1 MAAKERDGLCREIIT
16 KAVVA
21 KGRKRF
27 ELPHT
32 VRIQDRPEGILGAW
46 VTNHKINSAVAKDK
60 CVEIQGQ
67 YDVDI
72 WYSFGQNSKTDVVRD
87 TVHYCEFVPVRM
99 IGGDNLGN
107 EEVRVVVSKYPRCRE
122 AVIGDD
128 GCDFHIEVEVGFHV
142 AIIAETTLCVRTCS
156 EDACKLLPSEDS
168 ADIPDEFLDDD
179 VEFDDKKDKDEETDE
194 EELEDEEP

>member
-46 VTNHKINSAVAKDK
+46 VTNHKINSASAKDK

-67 YDVDI
+67 YDIDI
-72 WYSFGQNSKTDVVRD
+72 WYSFNNNSKTDVVRD
-87 TVHYCEFVPVRM
+87 TRHYCEFVPVAT
-99 IGGDNLGN
+99 IGGENLGN

-128 GCDFHIEVEVGFHV
+128 GCEFQVEVELGFHV
-142 AIIAETTLCVRTCS
+142 AIIAETMLCVKTCP
-156 EDACKLLPSEDS
+156 EEECKLLPNEDS
-168 ADIPDEFLDDD
+168 ADIPDEYMDDD
-179 VEFDDKKDKDEETDE
+179 VDFDDKKKEEY
-194 EELEDEEP
+194 EDEEP